1 MYLIVFVQI
10 CINDHNHNKCICG
23 SKLGIPKLD
32 GLLLAAKYDQR
43 GEANWLEMWLVMTCQ
58 CNQLALPGLRI
69 LPGTHGPMC
78 TDSHTIRRF
87 LCLHW
92 SAMIHD
98 SAHLRKELRWLTPLH
113 WLHRLY
119 IHYWQKAQLRNV
131 TEKFKMHCTVLA
143 EAKQRKPT
151 DQWQT
156 VADNGLHAI
165 AIGLIQQGWDHLQS
179 RTSSSL
185 DDGNSFKQLLC
196 ATRSHIMQCS
206 QGDYANYAN
215 LILQSSKNLKRTK
228 AKGRGHFQSQNWKR
242 TSELSLVKHV
252 CKSLD
257 LRATMKTIEWVAS
270 WLLELR
276 STELVF
282 VWRSLFQSSRC
293 PAPLLEPHLW
303 LPG

>member
-1 MYLIVFVQI
+1 
-10 CINDHNHNKCICG
+10 
-23 SKLGIPKLD
+23 
-32 GLLLAAKYDQR
+32 
-43 GEANWLEMWLVMTCQ
+43 MTCHDLSMQ
-58 CNQLALPGLRI
+58 SGCTAGPPNPPRHAWPDVHRQPHYPPLPVPTLV
-69 LPGTHGPMC
+69 C
-78 TDSHTIRRF
+78 
-87 LCLHW
+87 
-92 SAMIHD
+92 HD
-98 SAHLRKELRWLTPLH
+98 SWLSASAQRTTVAHPLH

-131 TEKFKMHCTVLA
+131 TEKIKMHCTMLA

-151 DQWQT
+151 DQWRT

-242 TSELSLVKHV
+242 TLGAFFSEACMQITRS
-252 CKSLD
+252 
-257 LRATMKTIEWVAS
+257 AS
-270 WLLELR
+270 YYENNR
-276 STELVF
+276 VS
-282 VWRSLFQSSRC
+282 C
-293 PAPLLEPHLW
+293 
-303 LPG
+303 